1 MELRLA
7 NQTRSG
13 AEVQLWPME
22 WRALI
27 TALPRGPD
35 GRRIAA
41 VIQAAPLEETQPVR
55 IAFGT
60 RDLDVIEMAAAQ
72 V

>member
-1 MELRLA
+1 
-7 NQTRSG
+7 
-13 AEVQLWPME
+13 ME
-22 WRALI
+22 WRALL
-27 TALPRGPD
+27 TVLPPGAD

-41 VIQAAPLEETQPVR
+41 VIQAAPLEVTQPVR

-60 RDLDVIEMAAAQ
+60 RDLALIEVAAVQ

>member
-1 MELRLA
+1 MELRIA

-27 TALPRGPD
+27 TVLPRGPD

-41 VIQAAPLEETQPVR
+41 VIQAAPLEGTQPVR

-60 RDLDVIEMAAAQ
+60 RDLDVIEVAAVQ

>member
-1 MELRLA
+1 MEIRIA

-22 WRALI
+22 WRALL
-27 TALPRGPD
+27 TVLPRGPD
-35 GRRIAA
+35 GQRIAA
-41 VIQAAPLEETQPVR
+41 VIQAASLEGTQPVR

-60 RDLDVIEMAAAQ
+60 RDLALIEAAAAQ